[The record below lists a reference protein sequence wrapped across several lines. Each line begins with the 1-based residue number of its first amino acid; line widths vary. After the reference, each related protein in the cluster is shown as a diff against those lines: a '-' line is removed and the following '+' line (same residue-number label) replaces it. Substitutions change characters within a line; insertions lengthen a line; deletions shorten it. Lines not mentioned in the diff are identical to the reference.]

1 MFLLLF
7 NIYYFKGFQEHILL
21 GEKNLE
27 LKLIL
32 IPFTGAFIGYIT
44 NYIAIKMLFRP
55 YKAVYLFGFKLPFT
69 PGIIPKER
77 EYIIESIANLVAQQ
91 LFTEKKIQKLLKD
104 LNYEKN
110 LEKKVDSFVE
120 KFIEENFEDVKES
133 IKNVLII
140 GKFNIKGLFF
150 ITALEKA
157 INKGLDKTKEKLKTK
172 VKDQIFETIEKELE
186 EEIINISKQLDIKK
200 LVIETLDNLTP
211 QELEKIVLSISGRH
225 FRYINFFGA
234 FLGFLIGLT
243 QVIVFS
249 TGL

>member
-1 MFLLLF
+1 M
-7 NIYYFKGFQEHILL
+7 
-21 GEKNLE
+21 E

-32 IPFTGAFIGYIT
+32 IPLIGAFIGYIT

-55 YKAVYLFGFKLPFT
+55 YKPVYIFGFKLPFT

-77 EYIIESIANLVAQQ
+77 KYIIESIANLVAQQ
-91 LFTEKKIQKLLKD
+91 LFTEEKIQKFLKD
-104 LNYEKN
+104 LNYEKT
-110 LEKKVDSFVE
+110 LEQKIDSFVE

-150 ITALEKA
+150 TTALEKA
-157 INKGLDKTKEKLKTK
+157 IDKGLDKLKEKLKTK
-172 VKDQIFETIEKELE
+172 VKDQIFETIEKEVE
-186 EEIINISKQLDIKK
+186 KEIIKISKQLDIKK

-211 QELEKIVLSISGRH
+211 QELEKIILSISGRH

-234 FLGFLIGLT
+234 FLGFLIGLI
-243 QVIVFS
+243 QVIIFLVD
-249 TGL
+249 L